1 MSLLD
6 VLAPTITAM
15 AATAFFLALRLL
27 PVVLLLPVFG
37 GMNVPSPIR
46 LGALAALMVA
56 SWPSALA
63 PMPTGSAAFA
73 VGASQL
79 LVGLATAA
87 CLLATVEILRMLGAL
102 SDVVLG
108 RGSFGAGDPLQ
119 PDPDGPLGQMHALF
133 FVTILV
139 ATKSHLLLVEA
150 LRRGVERFGPT
161 AVLGIADIDQIGQ
174 NMIAVLQTALETSL
188 ALAMPAMATAL
199 LVDLM
204 LGWVQRVL
212 PQVPASFLAMPL
224 RQLFGWTLVAAV
236 LASAPAWVI
245 PLLAPAAESA
255 LPAVAPP

>member
-1 MSLLD
+1 MPLAE
-6 VLAPTITAM
+6 VLAPWLTAA

-37 GMNVPSPIR
+37 GMNVPSPVR
-46 LGALAALMVA
+46 LGALAALIVA
-56 SWPSALA
+56 SWPAELT
-63 PMPTGSAAFA
+63 PMPAGAAAFA

-87 CLLATVEILRMLGAL
+87 CVLATVEILRMLGAL
-102 SDVVLG
+102 ADVVLG

-133 FVTILV
+133 FVAILT
-139 ATKSHLLLVEA
+139 ATGSHLVLVEA

-161 AVLGIADIDQIGQ
+161 AVLAVADVDVIGQ
-174 NMIAVLQTALETSL
+174 NMLAVLQTALETAL

-199 LVDLM
+199 LVDLL
-204 LGWVQRVL
+204 LGWIQRVL

-236 LASAPAWVI
+236 AAAAPAWVI
-245 PLLAPAAESA
+245 PLIEPAAESS
-255 LPAVAPP
+255 LPASSP